1 MQNLFGRKRGS
12 ASSAK
17 DRLQMVLIHDRSNL
31 PPGVMDALRDELIEV
46 ISRHV
51 KVRKSDVQIEIAQ
64 DGRKQRLVA
73 DIPLETDGQNR

>member
-1 MQNLFGRKRGS
+1 MHNLFGRKRGS

-31 PPGVMDALRDELIEV
+31 SPRVMESLRDELIEV

-51 KVRKSDVQIEIAQ
+51 KVRKSDVLIQIAQ
-64 DGRKQRLVA
+64 EGRKQRLVA
-73 DIPLETDGQNR
+73 DIPIEPDTSR